1 MVLFH
6 VTNHPYRPGDAL
18 VSGGI
23 VAPCSRDENGEP
35 TPGCDCGCDGRR
47 MVWAT
52 SDLVEGL
59 YAANHRACTCG
70 KPGSAT
76 DPAFSKWSWARLRLI
91 PMHIPPT
98 QSWPSAAVSSLRPTS
113 HRCER
118 SSDIPRRAAPRRQ
131 RLLTRL
137 HVEFGRETSAPRW
150 AASGSCVAVAFVG
163 AGGPFR

>member
-23 VAPCSRDENGEP
+23 VAPCSRNENGEP
-35 TPGCDCGCDGRR
+35 TPGCDGGCDGRR

-70 KPGSAT
+70 DTRLGHRPRVFEVVLGALET
-76 DPAFSKWSWARLRLI
+76 DPDAYTTNSVMAFSGCVV
-91 PMHIPPT
+91 T
-98 QSWPSAAVSSLRPTS
+98 ET
-113 HRCER
+113 
-118 SSDIPRRAAPRRQ
+118 DIPS
-131 RLLTRL
+131 L
-137 HVEFGRETSAPRW
+137 
-150 AASGSCVAVAFVG
+150 
-163 AGGPFR
+163 